1 MFLHIT
7 CAIVAINKPR
17 YLNAPLSGKISM
29 LNDELQVKLS
39 ILHYLFIKINNY
51 DCKMLEV

>member
-1 MFLHIT
+1 MMFLNIT

-29 LNDELQVKLS
+29 FE
-39 ILHYLFIKINNY
+39 
-51 DCKMLEV
+51 